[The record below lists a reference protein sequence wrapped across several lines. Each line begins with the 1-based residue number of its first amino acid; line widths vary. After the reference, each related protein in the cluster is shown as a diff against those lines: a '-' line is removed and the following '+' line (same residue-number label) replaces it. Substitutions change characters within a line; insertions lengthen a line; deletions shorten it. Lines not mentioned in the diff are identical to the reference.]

1 MRLLVEESVEVVVV
15 EAPVE
20 WSGGVVVTVLER
32 AEPFGED
39 VEVGESSGVSSLR
52 WTTDK

>member
-1 MRLLVEESVEVVVV
+1 MV